1 MCKKIKEKINSEI
14 REYQEILHNV
24 PSLVFTIFVVSVIL
38 MNLLGNKE
46 LYRSDYICINTG
58 LALSW
63 ISFLCMDCICKR
75 FGGRAAI
82 KVNVVAMLL
91 NLSVAISKCR
101 R

>member
-1 MCKKIKEKINSEI
+1 MCKKVKRKINLEI
-14 REYQEILHNV
+14 REYQEVLHNV
-24 PSLVFTIFVVSVIL
+24 PPLVFTIFVVSAIL
-38 MNLLGNKE
+38 INLLGNKE

-82 KVNVVAMLL
+82 KVNIVAMLL
-91 NLSVAISKCR
+91 KLSVAISKCR

>member
-46 LYRSDYICINTG
+46 LYHSD
-58 LALSW
+58 
-63 ISFLCMDCICKR
+63 
-75 FGGRAAI
+75 GGRAAI